1 MSRLVLGALGLA
13 LILTGCPAPQIAQP
27 DDFNE
32 DPARLLTAIKQ
43 RADAVQALSGEVGI
57 EVWHG
62 ADRVRLKQ
70 LLAVD
75 RQGRVRID
83 ALSPFGQPL
92 STLVSDG
99 SRLMIYSLEDKT
111 FRIGAATAENMAR
124 LMPIRLEPEAL
135 SAILRGAVP
144 ILEHDQATVT
154 WNARDG
160 WYRLELVKGSRMQR
174 IEFEPQ
180 ALRVVNLEQR
190 DGDAVRY
197 TARFGAY
204 AGEGDA
210 VIPTRMRFEAPGPAG
225 DALRIDLEVID
236 HTLNPELPPEVFTLE
251 APRGVRVEA
260 L

>member
-1 MSRLVLGALGLA
+1 MSRLLSGALGLA
-13 LILTGCPAPQIAQP
+13 LLLTGCPAPHIAQP
-27 DDFNE
+27 DDFDD
-32 DPARLLTAIKQ
+32 DPARLLASVER
-43 RADAVQALSGEVGI
+43 RAAAVQSLSGEVSI

-62 ADRVRLKQ
+62 SDRVRLKQ

-99 SRLMIYSLEDKT
+99 ARLMIYSLEDKT

-144 ILEHDQATVT
+144 VMPHDRATVT
-154 WNARDG
+154 WNGREG
-160 WYRLELVKGSRMQR
+160 WYRLELLRGSRMQR
-174 IEFEPQ
+174 IEFEPE

-190 DGDAVRY
+190 EGETARY
-197 TARFGAY
+197 SARFGAY
-204 AGEGDA
+204 SGSGDA
-210 VIPTRMRFEAPGPAG
+210 VIPQRMRFEAPGPEG
-225 DALRIDLEVID
+225 DALRIDLEVLD

-251 APRGVRVEA
+251 APRGVRIEA